1 MLSEREFAE
10 YIAAHIAEFMPET
23 FGGAEITVE
32 ETVKMNDDVR
42 IYLAVRKE
50 GEAAYP
56 QIPVEAYY
64 ADYLNGESL
73 DEILGQMVEVRIRHA
88 VKQDRTDEL
97 LNMIKDYDS
106 VKDAIHGRLVDP
118 DLNKRSLEKLV
129 SRPCGDFALTY
140 QIDIGA
146 MSDNDRSEY
155 IVRVTKNN
163 LKQWGVTEDDLYRDA
178 LAADKKREPALYTM
192 TDIMI
197 DLQSEMLGMGY
208 TAENY
213 LIGDKTLPDD
223 LEPPMFIM
231 TYKDRAFGA
240 SILAQPDVLEKVG
253 ELLGENY
260 FVIPSSI
267 QECIIMRESD
277 ANAQVLSQMCR
288 EINANE
294 VKRDELL
301 SDKVQHYDIMSK
313 KLENAL
319 SWDTERQKSME
330 QHPGRT
336 NRRRGR

>member
-42 IYLAVRKE
+42 IYLAVRKD

-56 QIPVEAYY
+56 QIPVAAYY

-192 TDIMI
+192 TDILV

-208 TAENY
+208 TAEN
-213 LIGDKTLPDD
+213 
-223 LEPPMFIM
+223 
-231 TYKDRAFGA
+231 
-240 SILAQPDVLEKVG
+240 
-253 ELLGENY
+253 
-260 FVIPSSI
+260 
-267 QECIIMRESD
+267 
-277 ANAQVLSQMCR
+277 
-288 EINANE
+288 
-294 VKRDELL
+294 
-301 SDKVQHYDIMSK
+301 
-313 KLENAL
+313 
-319 SWDTERQKSME
+319 
-330 QHPGRT
+330 
-336 NRRRGR
+336 